1 MKRIILLGGKGL
13 LGSNIAPV
21 LEKTFD
27 LTICDIDTWD
37 ITDRVTGEGHI
48 EKYHPDILIN
58 LAAITDVDGCED
70 TKKELAERIN
80 GHGAGVVAD
89 LCREHSVRFVHISTD
104 YVFDGTKTL
113 PYKEDD
119 MPNPMSVYGTT
130 KLMSER
136 LVLEKNPSSLIIRA
150 QWLYGKGGE
159 NFVTKVVKIAQESGT
174 LHVVN
179 DQRGSPT
186 YTKDLAE
193 PLIALTEKGRA
204 GIYHLANSGS
214 CTWFDFAEE
223 IFSLLKMDV
232 AITPISSAELGRK
245 APRPSYSVFDMWKF
259 QKDTGLKMRPW
270 QEALREY
277 LATIGVRP

>member
-1 MKRIILLGGKGL
+1 MKALIVGGKGL
-13 LGSNIAPV
+13 LGTNIAP
-21 LEKTFD
+21 LFQQNFD

-37 ITDRVTGEGHI
+37 ITDRESGKSHI
-48 EKYHPDILIN
+48 EKYRPDVLIN

-70 TKKELAERIN
+70 KRELAEKVN
-80 GHGAGVVAD
+80 ADGAGIVAD
-89 LCREHSVRFVHISTD
+89 LCREHNVRFVHISTD
-104 YVFDGTKTL
+104 YVFDGKKTV
-113 PYKEDD
+113 PYKEND
-119 MPNPMSVYGTT
+119 PTNPMSVYGTT
-130 KLMSER
+130 KLLGER
-136 LVLEKNPSSLIIRA
+136 AVFENNPSSLIIRA

-159 NFVTKVVKIAQESGT
+159 NFITKVVKIAQQSGT
-174 LHVVN
+174 LRVVN

-193 PLIALTEKGRA
+193 PLIALIEKGKP

-214 CTWFDFAEE
+214 CTWFDFARE
-223 IFSLLKMDV
+223 IFTLLKMDV
-232 AITPISSAELGRK
+232 SITPISSAELERK

-277 LATIGVRP
+277 LATIGVQS

>member
-1 MKRIILLGGKGL
+1 MILLGGKGL
-13 LGSNIAPV
+13 LGSNIAPT
-21 LEKTFD
+21 LDKTFD
-27 LTICDIDTWD
+27 LTICDVDTWD
-37 ITDRVTGEGHI
+37 ITDRASGENHI
-48 EKYHPDILIN
+48 EKYCPDVLIN

-70 TKKELAERIN
+70 KRGLAEKVN
-80 GHGAGVVAD
+80 AYGAGILAD
-89 LCREHSVRFVHISTD
+89 LCREHNIRFVHISTD
-104 YVFDGTKTL
+104 YVFDGKKTV
-113 PYKEDD
+113 PYKEND
-119 MPNPMSVYGTT
+119 PTNPMSVYGAT
-130 KLMSER
+130 KLMGER
-136 LVLEKNPSSLIIRA
+136 VVLEKNPSSLIIRA

-159 NFVTKVVKIAQESGT
+159 NFITKVVKIAQESGM
-174 LHVVN
+174 LRVVN

-277 LATIGVRP
+277 LATIGVQP

>member
-1 MKRIILLGGKGL
+1 MKALIVGGKGL
-13 LGSNIAPV
+13 LGTNIAP
-21 LEKTFD
+21 LFQQNFD

-37 ITDRVTGEGHI
+37 ITDRESGKSHI
-48 EKYHPDILIN
+48 EKYRPDVLIN

-70 TKKELAERIN
+70 KRELAEKVN
-80 GHGAGVVAD
+80 ADGAGIVAD
-89 LCREHSVRFVHISTD
+89 LCREHNVRFVHISTD
-104 YVFDGTKTL
+104 YVFDGKKTV
-113 PYKEDD
+113 PYKEND
-119 MPNPMSVYGTT
+119 PTNPMSVYGTT
-130 KLMSER
+130 KLLGER
-136 LVLEKNPSSLIIRA
+136 AVFENNPSSLIIRA

-159 NFVTKVVKIAQESGT
+159 NFITKVVKIAQQSGT
-174 LHVVN
+174 LRVVN

-193 PLIALTEKGRA
+193 PLIALIEKGKS

-214 CTWFDFAEE
+214 CTWFDFARE
-223 IFSLLKMDV
+223 IFTLLKMDV
-232 AITPISSAELGRK
+232 SITPISSAELERK

-277 LATIGVRP
+277 LATIGVQS

>member
-1 MKRIILLGGKGL
+1 MKKMILLGGKGL
-13 LGSNIAPV
+13 LGSNIAPT
-21 LEKTFD
+21 LDKTFD
-27 LTICDIDTWD
+27 LTICDVDTWD
-37 ITDRVTGEGHI
+37 ITDRASGENHI
-48 EKYHPDILIN
+48 EKYCPDVLIN

-70 TKKELAERIN
+70 KRGLAEKVN
-80 GHGAGVVAD
+80 AYGAGILAD
-89 LCREHSVRFVHISTD
+89 LCREHNIRFVHISTD
-104 YVFDGTKTL
+104 YVFDGKKTV
-113 PYKEDD
+113 PYKEND
-119 MPNPMSVYGTT
+119 PTNPMSVYGAT
-130 KLMSER
+130 KLMGER
-136 LVLEKNPSSLIIRA
+136 VVLEKNPSSLIIRA

-159 NFVTKVVKIAQESGT
+159 NFITKVVKIAQESGM
-174 LHVVN
+174 LRVVN

-277 LATIGVRP
+277 LATIGVQP

>member
-1 MKRIILLGGKGL
+1 MKALIVGGKGL
-13 LGSNIAPV
+13 LGTNIAP
-21 LEKTFD
+21 LFQQNFD

-37 ITDRVTGEGHI
+37 ITDRESGKSHI
-48 EKYHPDILIN
+48 EKYRPDVLIN

-70 TKKELAERIN
+70 KRELAEKVN
-80 GHGAGVVAD
+80 ADGAGIVAD
-89 LCREHSVRFVHISTD
+89 LCREHNVRFVHISTD
-104 YVFDGTKTL
+104 YVFDGKKTV
-113 PYKEDD
+113 PYKEND
-119 MPNPMSVYGTT
+119 PTNPMSVYGTT
-130 KLMSER
+130 KLLGER
-136 LVLEKNPSSLIIRA
+136 AVFENNPSSLIIRA

-159 NFVTKVVKIAQESGT
+159 NFITKVVKIAQQSGT
-174 LHVVN
+174 LRVVN

-193 PLIALTEKGRA
+193 PLIDLIEKGKS

-214 CTWFDFAEE
+214 CTWFDFARE
-223 IFSLLKMDV
+223 IFTLLKMDV
-232 AITPISSAELGRK
+232 SITPISSAELERK

-277 LATIGVRP
+277 LATIGVQS